1 MENNQTL
8 KYIPS
13 NAKIKVYWDS
23 VPEDF
28 TIEGKKRIKTVIQQ
42 MYGIPR
48 QSIIVVE
55 RPIKIDDSGKKI
67 EITGANIDSLIDTT
81 HLEGLYKE
89 WIKRREIDVNFD
101 HLMKLDAKV
110 NAAINYVEEQDKR
123 HRLWKLKWLV
133 IDKFLSYGTNN
144 VVFFDKLNGFN
155 IVTSE
160 PKNRGGKS
168 SFAVDSVMFLL
179 FGQTTKTDKN
189 EQIFN
194 HFTNDNELFVKG
206 LVEID
211 NIEYIIKRTLN
222 RKMKRDGTWNVTGS
236 VEYYE
241 LRNDGTEVLLTGD
254 SGSVTSKKIEE
265 TIGDIEDFYI
275 TILATGK
282 NLDNLIDNTSTTTG
296 KLLSKFIGVEFIEK
310 KEEGVRK
317 LYNNFTKT
325 MLSNHYDLNQ
335 LENEIKIHHE
345 TVENYKIIVNS
356 HVANLNKIKKKIET
370 LHEDKDY
377 YLGTKKPVSN
387 SISTLNPSKLENEIL
402 IKKTKQTSLNQE
414 LSKLDEDI
422 KKLEVVKFDE
432 DNYDLAVKEEKA
444 LLVEKLTNEKE
455 VKTLEEKKIN
465 LKKSEIC
472 SECNRKLDNVDHT
485 LHINKLNDSIL
496 ALNNKLITQNK
507 KLEELAIEIKEH
519 EELKKLIDQQHSLEL
534 KRSKVQLDL
543 ETLKTELTIM
553 ENDLKAYTD
562 NLSAIEFNKNV
573 DSEVINIKTKIQ
585 VEDVEREKLN
595 NLINKGTNDIKQHE
609 KDIVAK
615 DELVK
620 KINQEIKAEKIYKVY
635 IEMMGK
641 NGISRLIL
649 RSVLPVINLE
659 LHRLLD
665 DVCDFTVELNV
676 NDKNDIEKLIIVDGV
691 SKPLKST
698 SGYER
703 VLSALALR
711 CVLGRLSSLPKPNF
725 IIFDEI
731 LGPVADVNLDS
742 LKLLF
747 DKIKDMYDI
756 IFFITHDE
764 IAKSWSDNIINIV
777 KENNISRLLVK

>member
-1 MENNQTL
+1 MENKTL

-13 NAKIKVYWDS
+13 NAKIKVVWED
-23 VPEDF
+23 VPENI
-28 TIEGKKRIKTVIQQ
+28 TTEGKKRIKTVIQQ
-42 MYGIPR
+42 MYGIPKE
-48 QSIIVVE
+48 SIFIVDN
-55 RPIKIDDSGKKI
+55 PIKIDDSGNKI
-67 EITGANIDSLIDTT
+67 QITGANIDSLIDTT

-89 WIKRREIDVNFD
+89 WLKRKEIEVNFE

-123 HRLWKLKWLV
+123 HRRWKMKWLV
-133 IDKFLSYGTNN
+133 IDNFLSYGPNN
-144 VVFFDKLNGFN
+144 RVLFDRIHGLN

-160 PKNRGGKS
+160 PRNMGGKS
-168 SFAVDSVMFLL
+168 TFAIDAILFLL
-179 FGQTTKTDKN
+179 FGETTKTDKN

-194 HFTNDNELFVKG
+194 HFSEDTDLYVKG
-206 LVEID
+206 MLEID
-211 NIEYIIKRTLN
+211 NVEYIVKRSLN
-222 RKMKRDGTWNVTGS
+222 RKLKRDGTWNVTGS
-236 VEYYE
+236 VEYYQIQSDGKE
-241 LRNDGTEVLLTGD
+241 IPLNDEHGM
-254 SGSVTSKKIEE
+254 VTTKKIQE
-265 TIGDIEDFYI
+265 TIGDIEDFYA

-282 NLDNLIDNTSTTTG
+282 NLDSLIDNTSTTTG

-317 LYNNFTKT
+317 LYNAFTKT
-325 MLSNHYDLNQ
+325 MLSNHHDLTQ
-335 LENEIKIHHE
+335 LESEIKSHKE
-345 TVENYKIIVNS
+345 TVENYKILTTTYTT
-356 HVANLNKIKKKIET
+356 NLDKVKKKINT
-370 LHEDKDY
+370 LNEDKDY
-377 YLGTKKPVSN
+377 FLGTKKQVSTT
-387 SISTLNPSKLENEIL
+387 ILTLNPSKLETDIT
-402 IKKTKQTSLNQE
+402 IRKTKLTSLNE
-414 LSKLDEDI
+414 DLNKVEEDI
-422 KKLEVVKFDE
+422 KKLNTVNFDE
-432 DNYDLAVKEEKA
+432 DNYDLAIKEEKY
-444 LLVEKLTNEKE
+444 LSVEKLSNERE
-455 VKTLEEKKIN
+455 VTSLETKKIN

-485 LHINKLNDSIL
+485 DHIKKIDDTIFTLKNKINEQTIKLESLHKEIKSHDE
-496 ALNNKLITQNK
+496 NK
-507 KLEELAIEIKEH
+507 KLVDQQHTL
-519 EELKKLIDQQHSLEL
+519 ELKK
-534 KRSKVQLDL
+534 SKIQLDIESVKSQL
-543 ETLKTELTIM
+543 KVMET
-553 ENDLKAYTD
+553 DLKNYQD
-562 NLSAIEFNKNV
+562 NLSAIEFNKKV

-585 VEDVEREKLN
+585 VEETEKDKIT
-595 NLINKGTNDIKQHE
+595 NLINKANNDIKQHE
-609 KDIVAK
+609 KDILTK
-615 DELVK
+615 EELVK
-620 KINQEIKAEKIYKVY
+620 KITQEIKAEKIYKIY

-649 RSVLPVINLE
+649 RSVLPVINSE
-659 LHRLLD
+659 LDRLLD
-665 DVCDFTVELNV
+665 DVCDFRVELNV

-731 LGPVADVNLDS
+731 LGPVADINLDS

-777 KENNISRLLVK
+777 KENNISRLFVK